1 MRTQITC
8 PACQAPYAAEVHQIV
23 DVGQHPEL
31 KEALIS
37 GYLNVAQCPSCG
49 AVTQISGPLLYH
61 DPEHELFMVHVPVE
75 MGLPLQEQEQL
86 IGQMVQRAMDSLP
99 PAERRGYMFQPETI
113 LSKQTFMEKVF
124 ATEGITPEMIA
135 HQRDQSDL
143 LQKMVDADKESQK
156 QLIADNQEMIDETFF
171 AMLRAMREAAD
182 GSGDE
187 TVSLNLTN
195 LQARLMRETDV
206 GQRLEK
212 QQRALHE
219 FSQDVRKADG
229 LSPELLLKHVLANRN
244 DDSILSALIVSGQ
257 PAFNYQF
264 FLLLSE
270 RIEKREKSGIDAAE
284 LIALRETLLSIRDEM
299 EERSKQELE
308 KAQATLQS
316 MLMAED
322 KVAAV
327 RSNFSQI
334 DNTVLYLLAA
344 SLEQA
349 EEQGDA
355 ERTIVLREVQTIVA
369 NQMEEQAPPEIR
381 LVNRLVRSNSFEE
394 QQKILDDGSDLI
406 RPELVQVMNMLV
418 EDAGNRG
425 QDELKEKLLTV
436 RNLIQARLA
445 D

>member
-1 MRTQITC
+1 
-8 PACQAPYAAEVHQIV
+8 V
-23 DVGQHPEL
+23 DVGQNPEL

-37 GYLNVAQCPSCG
+37 GYLNLAQCPACG

-86 IGQMVQRAMDSLP
+86 IGQMVQRAMDNLP

-113 LSKQTFMEKVF
+113 LSMQTFMEKVF

-135 HQRDQSDL
+135 RQRDQSEL
-143 LQKMVDADKESQK
+143 LQKMVDTDKETQK
-156 QLIADNQEMIDETFF
+156 QLVNDNQEMIDETFF

-187 TVSLNLTN
+187 AVSLKLTN
-195 LQARLMRETDV
+195 LQARLMRGTEV
-206 GQRLEK
+206 GRRMEK
-212 QQRALHE
+212 QQQALHE

-229 LSPELLLKHVLANRN
+229 LTPELLLKHVLANRN
-244 DDSILSALIVSGQ
+244 DDSIIAALIVAGQ

-270 RIEKREKSGIDAAE
+270 RIEKRQKSGIDAAE
-284 LIALRETLLSIRDEM
+284 LLALRETLLNIQSEM
-299 EERSKQELE
+299 EERSKEELE
-308 KAQATLQS
+308 KAQQTLQS
-316 MLMAED
+316 IIVAED

-327 RSNFSQI
+327 RSKFAQI

-344 SLEQA
+344 SIQQS
-349 EEQGDA
+349 EEQGDV
-355 ERTIVLREVQTIVA
+355 ERTIVLQEVQTIIA
-369 NQMEEQAPPEIR
+369 NQMEQQAPPEIR
-381 LVNRLVRSNSFEE
+381 LVNRLVRSDSFEK
-394 QQKILDDGSDLI
+394 QQQILDEDSDLI

-418 EDAGNRG
+418 EDADSRG
-425 QDELKEKLLTV
+425 QDELKDKLQTV
-436 RNLIQARLA
+436 RNLIEARLS

>member
-8 PACQAPYAAEVHQIV
+8 PACQTPYAAEVHQIV
-23 DVGQHPEL
+23 DVGQNPEL
-31 KEALIS
+31 KEALIA
-37 GYLNVAQCPSCG
+37 GYLNVAQCPACG

-61 DPEHELFMVHVPVE
+61 DPDHELFMVHVPVE

-86 IGQMVQRAMDSLP
+86 IGQMVQRAMDNLP

-113 LSKQTFMEKVF
+113 LSMQTFMEMVF

-135 HQRDQSDL
+135 RQRDQSEL
-143 LQKMVDADKESQK
+143 LQKMVDADKDTQI
-156 QLIADNQEMIDETFF
+156 QLVNDNQEMIDETFF

-182 GSGDE
+182 GSSDE
-187 TVSLNLTN
+187 AVSLKLTN
-195 LQARLMRETDV
+195 LQARLMRGTEV
-206 GQRLEK
+206 GRRLEK

-229 LSPELLLKHVLANRN
+229 LTPELLLKHVLANRG
-244 DDSILSALIVSGQ
+244 DDSIIAALIVAGQ

-270 RIEKREKSGIDAAE
+270 RIEKRQKSGIDATE
-284 LIALRETLLSIRDEM
+284 LLALRETLLNIQNEM
-299 EERSKQELE
+299 EERSKEELE
-308 KAQATLQS
+308 KAQQTLQS
-316 MLMAED
+316 IVDAQD

-327 RSNFSQI
+327 RSKFAQI

-344 SLEQA
+344 SIQQA

-355 ERTIVLREVQTIVA
+355 ERIIVLQEVQTIIA
-369 NQMEEQAPPEIR
+369 NQMEQQAPPEIR
-381 LVNRLVRSNSFEE
+381 LVNRLVRSDSFEE
-394 QQKILDDGSDLI
+394 QQQILDEGSDLI

-418 EDAGNRG
+418 EDADSRG
-425 QDELKEKLLTV
+425 QDELKDKLQTV
-436 RNLIQARLA
+436 RNLIEARLVN
-445 D
+445 

>member
-1 MRTQITC
+1 
-8 PACQAPYAAEVHQIV
+8 V
-23 DVGQHPEL
+23 DVGQNPEL

-37 GYLNVAQCPSCG
+37 GYLNLAQCPACG

-86 IGQMVQRAMDSLP
+86 IGQMVQRAMDNLP

-113 LSKQTFMEKVF
+113 LSMQTFMEKVF

-135 HQRDQSDL
+135 RQRDQSEL
-143 LQKMVDADKESQK
+143 LQKMVDTDKETQK
-156 QLIADNQEMIDETFF
+156 QLVNDNQEMIDETFF

-187 TVSLNLTN
+187 AVSLKLTN
-195 LQARLMRETDV
+195 LQARLMRGTEV
-206 GQRLEK
+206 GRRMEK
-212 QQRALHE
+212 QQQALHE

-229 LSPELLLKHVLANRN
+229 LTPELLLKHVLANRN
-244 DDSILSALIVSGQ
+244 DDSIIAALIVAGQ

-270 RIEKREKSGIDAAE
+270 RIEKRQKSGIDAAE
-284 LIALRETLLSIRDEM
+284 LLALRETLLNIQSEM
-299 EERSKQELE
+299 EERSKEELE
-308 KAQATLQS
+308 KAQQTLQS
-316 MLMAED
+316 IIVAED

-327 RSNFSQI
+327 RSKFAQI

-344 SLEQA
+344 SIQQS
-349 EEQGDA
+349 EEQGDV
-355 ERTIVLREVQTIVA
+355 ERTIVLQEVQTIIA
-369 NQMEEQAPPEIR
+369 NQMEQQAPPEIR
-381 LVNRLVRSNSFEE
+381 LVNRLVRSDSFEK
-394 QQKILDDGSDLI
+394 QQQILDEDSDLI

-418 EDAGNRG
+418 EDADSRG
-425 QDELKEKLLTV
+425 QVELKDKLQTV
-436 RNLIQARLA
+436 RNLIEARLA

>member
-8 PACQAPYAAEVHQIV
+8 PACQTPYAAEVHQIV
-23 DVGQHPEL
+23 DVGQNPEL

-37 GYLNVAQCPSCG
+37 GYLNLAQCPACG

-86 IGQMVQRAMDSLP
+86 IGQMVQRAMDNLP

-113 LSKQTFMEKVF
+113 LSMQTFMEKVF

-135 HQRDQSDL
+135 RQRDQSEL
-143 LQKMVDADKESQK
+143 LQKMVDTDKETQK
-156 QLIADNQEMIDETFF
+156 QLVNDNQEMIDETFF

-187 TVSLNLTN
+187 AVSLKLTN
-195 LQARLMRETDV
+195 LQARLMRGTEV
-206 GQRLEK
+206 GRRMEK
-212 QQRALHE
+212 QQQALHE

-229 LSPELLLKHVLANRN
+229 LTPELLLKHVLANRN
-244 DDSILSALIVSGQ
+244 DDSIIAALIVAGQ

-270 RIEKREKSGIDAAE
+270 RIEKRQKSGIDAAE
-284 LIALRETLLSIRDEM
+284 LLALRETLLNIQSEM
-299 EERSKQELE
+299 EERSKEELE
-308 KAQATLQS
+308 KAQQILQS
-316 MLMAED
+316 ILVAED

-327 RSNFSQI
+327 RSKFAQI

-344 SLEQA
+344 SIQQS
-349 EEQGDA
+349 EEQGDV
-355 ERTIVLREVQTIVA
+355 ERTITLQEVQTIIA
-369 NQMEEQAPPEIR
+369 NQMEQQAPPEIR
-381 LVNRLVRSNSFEE
+381 LVNRLVRSDSFEK
-394 QQKILDDGSDLI
+394 QQQILDEDSDLI

-418 EDAGNRG
+418 EDADSRG
-425 QDELKEKLLTV
+425 QVELKDKLQTV
-436 RNLIQARLA
+436 RNLIEARLA

>member
-8 PACQAPYAAEVHQIV
+8 PACQTPYAADVHQIV
-23 DVGQHPEL
+23 DVGQNPEL
-31 KEALIS
+31 KEALIA
-37 GYLNVAQCPSCG
+37 GYLNVAQCPACG

-61 DPEHELFMVHVPVE
+61 DPDHELFMVHVPVE

-86 IGQMVQRAMDSLP
+86 IGQMVQRAMDNLP

-113 LSKQTFMEKVF
+113 FSMQTFMEMVF

-135 HQRDQSDL
+135 RQRDQSEL
-143 LQKMVDADKESQK
+143 LQKMVDADKDTQI
-156 QLIADNQEMIDETFF
+156 QLVNDNQEMIDETFF

-182 GSGDE
+182 GSSDE
-187 TVSLNLTN
+187 AVSLKLTN
-195 LQARLMRETDV
+195 LQARLMRGTEV
-206 GQRLEK
+206 GRRLEK

-229 LSPELLLKHVLANRN
+229 LTPELLLKHVLANRG
-244 DDSILSALIVSGQ
+244 DDSIIAALIVAGQ

-270 RIEKREKSGIDAAE
+270 RIEKRQKSGIDATE
-284 LIALRETLLSIRDEM
+284 LLALRETLLNIQNEM
-299 EERSKQELE
+299 EERSKEELE
-308 KAQATLQS
+308 KAQQTLQS
-316 MLMAED
+316 IVDAQD

-327 RSNFSQI
+327 RSKFAQI

-344 SLEQA
+344 SIQQA

-355 ERTIVLREVQTIVA
+355 ERIIVLQEVQTIIA
-369 NQMEEQAPPEIR
+369 NQMEQQAPPEIR
-381 LVNRLVRSNSFEE
+381 LVNRLVRSDSFEE
-394 QQKILDDGSDLI
+394 QQQILDEGSDLI

-418 EDAGNRG
+418 EDADSRG
-425 QDELKEKLLTV
+425 QDELKDKLQTV
-436 RNLIQARLA
+436 RNLIEARLVS
-445 D
+445 